1 MSPMKKILPALLLI
15 ATPALAQ
22 NTGDAARGQALFLR
36 DACYTC
42 HGTTGAGG
50 GALGGPR
57 LAHAGL
63 TPNAILNEL
72 RHPRAA
78 MPAYSEKILSDA
90 EAADLVAFIQS
101 LSRAPQS
108 DARKIPLLNQ

>member
-1 MSPMKKILPALLLI
+1 MTRAFRFLLLLAI
-15 ATPALAQ
+15 PAQAQ
-22 NTGDAARGQALFLR
+22 TMGDATRGKEIFLR
-36 DACYTC
+36 DNCYTC

-72 RHPRAA
+72 RHPRAV
-78 MPAYSEKILSDA
+78 MPAYAEKVLSDA
-90 EAADLVAFIQS
+90 EAADIVAYIQA
-101 LSRAPQS
+101 LSREPGA
-108 DARKIPLLNQ
+108 DAKAIKLLNQ

>member
-1 MSPMKKILPALLLI
+1 MMRALIILLLA
-15 ATPALAQ
+15 ATSARAQ
-22 NTGDAARGQALFLR
+22 TNGDVGRGKELFMR

-90 EAADLVAFIQS
+90 EAADIVAFIQS
-101 LSRAPQS
+101 LSREPEPDPKS
-108 DARKIPLLNQ
+108 IKLLNQ

>member
-1 MSPMKKILPALLLI
+1 MMMARALMFLLLLT
-15 ATPALAQ
+15 TPGLAQ
-22 NTGDAARGQALFLR
+22 TMGDAAHGKEVFLR
-36 DACYTC
+36 DNCYTC

-72 RHPRAA
+72 RHPRAV
-78 MPAYSEKILSDA
+78 MPAYSEKVLSDA
-90 EAADLVAFIQS
+90 EAADIVAYIQE
-101 LSRAPQS
+101 LARETGM
-108 DARKIPLLNQ
+108 DAKTIPLLNQ

>member
-1 MSPMKKILPALLLI
+1 MTRTLICLLLI

-22 NTGDAARGQALFLR
+22 NAGDAARGKELFLR

-63 TPNAILNEL
+63 TPNAIINEL

-78 MPAYSEKILSDA
+78 MPAYSEKILSDS
-90 EAADLVAFIQS
+90 EADDLVAFIQS
-101 LSRAPQS
+101 LSRESAP
-108 DARKIPLLNQ
+108 DAKKIPLLNPP